1 MHRSNRN
8 KHLSNI
14 MHRNNRNHISS
25 NRSRS
30 NHHSSNI
37 MRNSLSNPTTH
48 ISSLISRKN
57 PANGCYG

>member
-1 MHRSNRN
+1 
-8 KHLSNI
+8 

-37 MRNSLSNPTTH
+37 MRNSLSNPTTL
-48 ISSLISRKN
+48 ISSLISRRN
-57 PANGCYG
+57 QANGCYG